1 MSTTTKSKHNNTF
14 VKIIIVLLTIIA
26 SVGIVKYVGQ
36 AITIVSTSVKYGT
49 ESSQKFGKI
58 VDISNSKINYN
69 IKVESKNGFNEK
81 HTFNFEVSYLE
92 ARTLNINDTYEFKTT
107 TPLSPKLYKDL
118 ENDFRNTLYLL
129 ILCSI
134 ISCSAYVILK
144 RTFGDLLFVDFVTTK
159 YKSWCVLSQYLIF
172 ITGTVFYI
180 SMLMLITLTLLSI

>member
-1 MSTTTKSKHNNTF
+1 MSNTKSKSNNTF
-14 VKIIIVLLTIIA
+14 AKIIIVLLTIIA

-36 AITIVSTSVKYGT
+36 AIDIISTSVKYGT

-58 VDISNSKINYN
+58 VDISNSKTNYN

-81 HTFNFEVSYLE
+81 HKFNFEVSYLE

-107 TPLSPKLYKDL
+107 TPLSPKSYKDL

>member
-1 MSTTTKSKHNNTF
+1 MSNTKSKSNNTF
-14 VKIIIVLLTIIA
+14 VKIIIVLLTIVA
-26 SVGIVKYVGQ
+26 SVGIIKYVSQ
-36 AITIVSTSVKYGT
+36 VITIVSTSVKYDYQ
-49 ESSQKFGKI
+49 SSQKFGKI
-58 VDISNSKINYN
+58 IDISNNKTNYN
-69 IKVESKNGFNEK
+69 IKVESKNGFDEK
-81 HTFNFEVSYLE
+81 HTFNVDVSYLE
-92 ARTLNINDTYEFKTT
+92 ARGLNINDTYKFKTT
-107 TPLSPKLYKDL
+107 TPLSQKSYKDL
-118 ENDFRNTLYLL
+118 ENDFINTLYLL

>member
-1 MSTTTKSKHNNTF
+1 MSNTKSKPNNTF
-14 VKIIIVLLTIIA
+14 VKIIIVLLTIVA
-26 SVGIVKYVGQ
+26 SGGIIKYVSQ
-36 AITIVSTSVKYGT
+36 VITIVSTSVKYDYQ
-49 ESSQKFGKI
+49 SSQKFGKI
-58 VDISNSKINYN
+58 IDISNNKTNYN
-69 IKVESKNGFNEK
+69 IKVESKNGFDEK
-81 HTFNFEVSYLE
+81 HTFNVDVSYLE
-92 ARTLNINDTYEFKTT
+92 ARGLNINDTYKFKTT
-107 TPLSPKLYKDL
+107 TPLSQKSYKDL

>member
-1 MSTTTKSKHNNTF
+1 MSNTKSKPNNTF
-14 VKIIIVLLTIIA
+14 VKIIIVLLTIVA
-26 SVGIVKYVGQ
+26 SVGIIKYVSQ
-36 AITIVSTSVKYGT
+36 VITIVSTSVKYRT

-58 VDISNSKINYN
+58 VDISNSKTNYN

-81 HTFNFEVSYLE
+81 HKFNFEVSYLE

-107 TPLSPKLYKDL
+107 TPLSPKSYKDL

-129 ILCSI
+129 TLCSI

>member
-1 MSTTTKSKHNNTF
+1 MSNTKSKPNITF

-26 SVGIVKYVGQ
+26 SVGIVKYIGQ

-58 VDISNSKINYN
+58 IDISNSKTNYN

-81 HTFNFEVSYLE
+81 HKFNFEVSYLE

-107 TPLSPKLYKDL
+107 TPLSPKSYKDL

-144 RTFGDLLFVDFVTTK
+144 RTFGDLLFVDFVTTN
-159 YKSWCVLSQYLIF
+159 YQSWCVLSQYLIF

>member
-1 MSTTTKSKHNNTF
+1 MSNTKSKSNNTF

-36 AITIVSTSVKYGT
+36 AIDIISTSVKYGT

-58 VDISNSKINYN
+58 VDISNSKTNYN

-81 HTFNFEVSYLE
+81 HKFNFEVSYLE

-107 TPLSPKLYKDL
+107 TPLSPKSYKDL

-134 ISCSAYVILK
+134 ISCSAYITTK
-144 RTFGDLLFVDFVTTK
+144 RTFGDLLFEYNTTK
-159 YKSWCVLSQYLIF
+159 YKPWYLLSQYLLSIS
-172 ITGTVFYI
+172 GTVFYI

>member
-1 MSTTTKSKHNNTF
+1 MSKTTKSKHNNTF
-14 VKIIIVLLTIIA
+14 AKIIIVLLTIVA
-26 SVGIVKYVGQ
+26 SVGIIKYVSQ
-36 AITIVSTSVKYGT
+36 VITIVSTSVKYDYQ
-49 ESSQKFGKI
+49 SSQKFGKI
-58 VDISNSKINYN
+58 IDISNNKTNYN
-69 IKVESKNGFNEK
+69 IKVESKNGFDEK
-81 HTFNFEVSYLE
+81 HTFNVDVSYLE
-92 ARTLNINDTYEFKTT
+92 ARGLNINDTYKFKTT
-107 TPLSPKLYKDL
+107 TPLSQKSYKDL
-118 ENDFRNTLYLL
+118 ENDFINTLYLL